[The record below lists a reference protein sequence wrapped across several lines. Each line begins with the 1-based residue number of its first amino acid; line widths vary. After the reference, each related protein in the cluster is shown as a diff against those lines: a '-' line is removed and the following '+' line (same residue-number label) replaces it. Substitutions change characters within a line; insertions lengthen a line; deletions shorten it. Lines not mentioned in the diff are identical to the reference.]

1 MNVTATE
8 FKNQL
13 GYLLDLA
20 SSEDIYI
27 SKNGKL
33 VAKLCTPHKQRVE
46 SAKRL
51 FGTIPADF
59 NVEQALADRARP

>member
-1 MNVTATE
+1 MTATE
-8 FKNQL
+8 FKNRL

-20 SSEDIYI
+20 SGEDVYI

-33 VAKLCTPHKQRVE
+33 VAKLCTPHKRRVE

-51 FGTIPADF
+51 FGAIPADF
-59 NVEQALADRARP
+59 DVEQALAERARP